1 MMNLIYLLDIDMN
14 LIWIIVGVV
23 IALFIVLY
31 LLRGFLYMGFYGMFV
46 YPYFK
51 IKNKKYGNV
60 KKVGQIRIGKAT
72 DTLNKVMRENKKDFG
87 GLYFDLR
94 KGDKIISRSAYFS
107 YDFSNGEYIDYSTLD
122 QSKSIVPTS
131 FLKHGRS
138 KEAILSDSY
147 DDLEN
152 EKILTGKKPSKL
164 FKKMI
169 VDSASTSIDGYQ
181 NNTVYKDDVLYYV
194 LGDTLYVVSRTLIP
208 HYIYRNNDEKYVNY
222 KTVSENLRGKE
233 TGVFFNPYIV
243 FKKNNIIECTN
254 LLTKE
259 YENIYGK
266 ELKIK
271 EVVWCVNSSKKM
283 NKVSSFYGNI
293 ETIYGV
299 KGLINYLLNATSST
313 KNDEKHAQDF
323 IDLIYLKYFF
333 PALYEGGKP
342 SYKTSIINSK
352 RKCYHVDNDGY
363 SEEVGYY
370 GSCYSECIDNTVDFV
385 FMRYKG
391 KAKSSYR
398 INDVFEA
405 RKLYFSKQ

>member
-1 MMNLIYLLDIDMN
+1 MNLIYLLDIDMN
-14 LIWIIVGVV
+14 LIWLIVGVV
-23 IALFIVLY
+23 LALAVILFLV
-31 LLRGFLYMGFYGMFV
+31 RGFLYMGVYGMFV

-51 IKNKKYGNV
+51 IKNRKYGNV
-60 KKVGQIRIGKAT
+60 RKVGQIKIGKAT

-94 KGDKIISRSAYFS
+94 RGDKILSRTANFS
-107 YDFSNGEYIDYSTLD
+107 YDFSNGKFVDYSVED
-122 QSKSIVPTS
+122 QKKSFVPTS
-131 FLKHGRS
+131 FLIHGRS

-169 VDSASTSIDGYQ
+169 VDSASTSIDGYL
-181 NNTVYKDDVLYYV
+181 NNTLYTDNVLYYV
-194 LGDTLYVVSRTLIP
+194 LGDTLFVVSRCLIP
-208 HYIYRNNDEKYVNY
+208 HYIYRNSDEKFVNY

-233 TGVFFNPYIV
+233 SGKFFNPYIV
-243 FKKNNIIECTN
+243 FKKNNIIEFTN

-266 ELKIK
+266 ELKVK
-271 EVVWCVNSSKKM
+271 EVVWCVNSSPKM
-283 NKVSSFYGNI
+283 NKVAMVYSDI

-299 KGLINYLLNATSST
+299 KGLINYLLNVDTSNV
-313 KNDEKHAQDF
+313 KEKHAQDF
-323 IDLIYLKYFF
+323 IDLMYLKYFC
-333 PALYEGGKP
+333 PSIYEGGRD
-342 SYKTSIINSK
+342 SYKTNIINGK

-370 GSCYSECIDNTVDFV
+370 GSCYSECVDNTLDFV
-385 FMRYKG
+385 FMRHKG
-391 KAKSSYR
+391 KAKTSYR

-405 RKLYFSKQ
+405 RKLYFSK